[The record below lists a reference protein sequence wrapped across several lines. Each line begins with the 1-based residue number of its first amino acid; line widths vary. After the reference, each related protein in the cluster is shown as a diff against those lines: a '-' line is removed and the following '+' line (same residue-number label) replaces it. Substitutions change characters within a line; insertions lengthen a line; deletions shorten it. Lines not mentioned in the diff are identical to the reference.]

1 MLSAVGVAGLSVGGG
16 ARVVREECEGCL
28 WEAQELSV
36 QGTRLSVG
44 RVPRL
49 SLEVARLSVA
59 SIRVVCGGC

>member
-1 MLSAVGVAGLSVGGG
+1 MRLVIGVARLSVGGG

-59 SIRVVCGGC
+59 SIRVVCGGF